1 MCDVIRLTALAARS
15 HSALAAE
22 NLFLRKHIIVLDERH
37 LRRLIRDYVN
47 YHHDDRIHDSL
58 PCDFIP
64 GLMMDG

>member
-1 MCDVIRLTALAARS
+1 
-15 HSALAAE
+15 
-22 NLFLRKHIIVLDERH
+22 
-37 LRRLIRDYVN
+37 VN